1 MIDDRPHRKRPRGRA
16 PLPDTRALEIFV
28 AVVDEG
34 SFTAAARRLG
44 MTQPGA
50 SRAVALL
57 ERDLGVRLLDRGLRP
72 IRPTGAGRL
81 VQRHGQRLLAEMDAL
96 RAGLRRATRERF
108 PSLRL
113 GLIVSVTAAIAPL
126 AKALQTIADDVRI
139 WTALTPELAQGLRRR
154 ELDVLVTSDPME
166 DMPGVE
172 RRRVLTEPFVLVLPS
187 ALAKTHAKL
196 GLRELAKRLPFVRYT
211 ARSIIGRTIEAHLA
225 RNRVAAAQRLVELV
239 GLRPCGG
246 RGGDGMG
253 DLDAAVHSAG
263 ARRAGRRRNSPVAGS
278 GAGTRALHR
287 RPRGRVRRLGQAG
300 RRLDGRS
307 ARSRAPQRVRRR
319 TFLDHAAN
327 RDRVAR
333 AWPTR
338 RAALGV

>member
-1 MIDDRPHRKRPRGRA
+1 MIDDRSHRKRPRGRA
-16 PLPDTRALEIFV
+16 PLPDARALEIFV

-57 ERDLGVRLLDRGLRP
+57 ERDLGVALLDRGLRP
-72 IRPTGAGRL
+72 IRPTGAGR
-81 VQRHGQRLLAEMDAL
+81 VVHRHGQRLLAEMDAL
-96 RAGLRRATRERF
+96 RAGLRRATRERL

-187 ALAKTHAKL
+187 TLAKTHAKL
-196 GLRELAKRLPFVRYT
+196 GLRELAQRLPFVRYT

-225 RNRVAAAQRLVELV
+225 RNRVAAAQRLELDSSASVLAAV
-239 GLRPCGG
+239 GA
-246 RGGDGMG
+246 GMG
-253 DLDAAVHSAG
+253 WAISTPLCILQG
-263 ARRAGRRRNSPVAGS
+263 RAEPADVAIRPLPGP
-278 GAGTRALHR
+278 ALE
-287 RPRGRVRRLGQAG
+287 RGLY
-300 RRLDGRS
+300 
-307 ARSRAPQRVRRR
+307 
-319 TFLDHAAN
+319 T
-327 RDRVAR
+327 VAR
-333 AWPTR
+333 AGEFANLAKRVEGLTGE
-338 RAALGV
+338 ALEAVLHSAFGDAHSWIMRQVATASRERGQPGAPR